1 MDLANLLIQL
11 LNSVQYGLLLFMLA
25 AGLTLIFGIM
35 GVVNLAHGSF
45 YMLGAYLA
53 WWLSAQV
60 GNLPLAIVLGA
71 LLSVALGLA
80 LEWLLFRHF
89 YQRDHLDQVLL
100 TFGLIYV
107 FEELRS
113 LLWGDDVHG
122 VEIPKALDW
131 SLPLTDTLSYPAYR
145 LFMSGLC
152 LLLALGLYLLISRTR
167 LGMKIRAG
175 AFNRDM
181 AESLGINIRLI
192 RAIVFALGVGLAAVA
207 GMIAAP
213 IASVYPNMGSQ
224 VLIMC
229 FVVVV
234 IGGIGSVRG
243 ALIAALL
250 VGLVAPAGTPPD
262 VVATVNPN
270 RLDCGSGLRFLCAAG
285 VAFLTAVAAVR
296 LLRRTGFFAA
306 RAEPDLLGLLDLVA
320 LATVCDVMPLTGLN
334 RAFVT
339 QGLKV
344 IGRRERVGLAALL
357 EVAQANERPSAMTLG
372 YALGSRIN
380 AGPDRP
386 RRSARP
392 R

>member
-1 MDLANLLIQL
+1 MDLANFLIQL

-53 WWLSAQV
+53 WSLSSYFGSLTLAILGGAVLSA
-60 GNLPLAIVLGA
+60 IF
-71 LLSVALGLA
+71 GLA

-89 YQRDHLDQVLL
+89 YHRDHLDQVLL
-100 TFGLIYV
+100 TFGLIYI

-113 LLWGDDVHG
+113 ILWGDDVHG
-122 VEIPKALDW
+122 VTIPDLL
-131 SLPLTDTLSYPAYR
+131 SGSIPLTDNLSYPVYR
-145 LFMSGLC
+145 LFMSGVC
-152 LLLALGLYLLISRTR
+152 IALALGLYLLISKTR

-181 AESLGINIRLI
+181 AGALGINIKLI
-192 RAIVFALGVGLAAVA
+192 HAVVFALGVTLAAVA

-243 ALIAALL
+243 AMIAALL
-250 VGLVAPAGTPPD
+250 VGLVDTFGKVLLPQIAGML
-262 VVATVNPN
+262 VYM
-270 RLDCGSGLRFLCAAG
+270 LM
-285 VAFLTAVAAVR
+285 AAV
-296 LLRRTGFFAA
+296 LLWKP
-306 RAEPDLLGLLDLVA
+306 EGL
-320 LATVCDVMPLTGLN
+320 
-334 RAFVT
+334 FK
-339 QGLKV
+339 Q
-344 IGRRERVGLAALL
+344 
-357 EVAQANERPSAMTLG
+357 
-372 YALGSRIN
+372 
-380 AGPDRP
+380 
-386 RRSARP
+386 
-392 R
+392 

>member
-1 MDLANLLIQL
+1 MDLASFLIQL
-11 LNSVQYGLLLFMLA
+11 LNGVQYGLLLFMLA

-53 WWLSAQV
+53 YSLSPLFGSLA
-60 GNLPLAIVLGA
+60 LAILGGAVLAVLFG
-71 LLSVALGLA
+71 LL

-89 YQRDHLDQVLL
+89 YHRDHLDQVLL

-122 VEIPKALDW
+122 VAIPEALSW
-131 SLPLTDTLSYPAYR
+131 SVPLTDNLSYPGYR
-145 LFMSGLC
+145 ILMMGVC
-152 LLLALGLYLLISRTR
+152 VALAVGLYLLISKTR

-181 AESLGINIRLI
+181 AEALGIHIKRI
-192 RAIVFALGVGLAAVA
+192 HAIVFALGVGLAAVA

-213 IASVYPNMGSQ
+213 VASVYPNMGSS

-250 VGLVAPAGTPPD
+250 VGLVDTFGKVLLPSLAGML
-262 VVATVNPN
+262 VYM
-270 RLDCGSGLRFLCAAG
+270 LM
-285 VAFLTAVAAVR
+285 AAV
-296 LLRRTGFFAA
+296 LLWRP
-306 RAEPDLLGLLDLVA
+306 EGLFK
-320 LATVCDVMPLTGLN
+320 T
-334 RAFVT
+334 
-339 QGLKV
+339 
-344 IGRRERVGLAALL
+344 
-357 EVAQANERPSAMTLG
+357 
-372 YALGSRIN
+372 
-380 AGPDRP
+380 
-386 RRSARP
+386 
-392 R
+392 

>member
-1 MDLANLLIQL
+1 MDFAQFLIQL

-53 WWLSAQV
+53 WSLSRSF
-60 GNLPLAIVLGA
+60 GSLTLAIAVGA
-71 LLSVALGLA
+71 LLAVLFGLA

-89 YQRDHLDQVLL
+89 YKRPHLDQVLL
-100 TFGLIYV
+100 TFGLIYI

-113 LLWGDDVHG
+113 IIWGDDVHG
-122 VEIPKALDW
+122 VPIPALL
-131 SLPLTDTLSYPAYR
+131 SASIPLTENLSYPVYR
-145 LFMSGLC
+145 LFMSGVC
-152 LLLALGLYLLISRTR
+152 LVLALGLYLLITKTR

-181 AESLGINIRLI
+181 AEALGINIKLI
-192 RAIVFALGVGLAAVA
+192 HATVFALGVGLASVA
-207 GMIAAP
+207 GMVAAP

-250 VGLVAPAGTPPD
+250 VGLVDTFGKVLLPQVAGML
-262 VVATVNPN
+262 VYV
-270 RLDCGSGLRFLCAAG
+270 LMAG
-285 VAFLTAVAAVR
+285 V
-296 LLRRTGFFAA
+296 LLFKP
-306 RAEPDLLGLLDLVA
+306 EGL
-320 LATVCDVMPLTGLN
+320 
-334 RAFVT
+334 FK
-339 QGLKV
+339 Q
-344 IGRRERVGLAALL
+344 
-357 EVAQANERPSAMTLG
+357 
-372 YALGSRIN
+372 
-380 AGPDRP
+380 
-386 RRSARP
+386 
-392 R
+392 